1 MSYEGRGNKKWI
13 PFLMP
18 EHKELLKR
26 YYKEV
31 HHFKFEDT
39 EGPID
44 GTIENALNDAIFSGD
59 IVTVTAMNGPLTHR
73 FDAFVEKLDYMK
85 EEVHL
90 VKRNLDV
97 EIVPFKQ
104 IISVRLSE

>member
-1 MSYEGRGNKKWI
+1 MSYEDRGNKKWI

-18 EHKELLKR
+18 EHKGLLKR
-26 YYKEV
+26 YYQEV

-39 EGPID
+39 EGTID

-59 IVTVTAMNGPLTHR
+59 IVTVTAMKGPLTYR
-73 FDAFVEKLDYMK
+73 FDAFVEKLDYVQ

-104 IISVRLSE
+104 ILSVRLSN

>member
-1 MSYEGRGNKKWI
+1 MRYEDRGNKKWM

-18 EHKELLKR
+18 ENKLILKR
-26 YYKEV
+26 YYQEV
-31 HHFKFEDT
+31 NHFRFDDT
-39 EGPID
+39 EGSID
-44 GTIENALNDAIFSGD
+44 GSIENALNDAIFSRD
-59 IVTVTAMNGPLTHR
+59 IVTLTAMKGPLTYR
-73 FDAFVEKLDYMK
+73 FDAFVEKLDYVQ

-104 IISVRLSE
+104 ILSVLLSE